1 VAPHDP
7 EVLYEKNPVA
17 IKTAD
22 AGVRLRRLGDIKA
35 STFWLLF
42 ALISVLVIGV
52 TVGGAVGGSLVVGKN
67 HPVTT
72 VIQSLSTR

>member
-1 VAPHDP
+1 VAPPDP
-7 EVLYEKNPVA
+7 EVLHGKNPVA
-17 IKTAD
+17 ISPSG
-22 AGVRLRRLGDIKA
+22 AGVRPRRLGDIDA

>member
-7 EVLYEKNPVA
+7 EVLDEKDPVA

-22 AGVRLRRLGDIKA
+22 AGRRRRLGDMNA
-35 STFWLLF
+35 STFWPLF
-42 ALISVLVIGV
+42 ALISLLVIGA

>member
-7 EVLYEKNPVA
+7 EVLYGKNPVA
-17 IKTAD
+17 IKTED
-22 AGVRLRRLGDIKA
+22 AGVRPRRLGDIKTT
-35 STFWLLF
+35 TFWLLF

-52 TVGGAVGGSLVVGKN
+52 TVGSAVGGSLVVEKN